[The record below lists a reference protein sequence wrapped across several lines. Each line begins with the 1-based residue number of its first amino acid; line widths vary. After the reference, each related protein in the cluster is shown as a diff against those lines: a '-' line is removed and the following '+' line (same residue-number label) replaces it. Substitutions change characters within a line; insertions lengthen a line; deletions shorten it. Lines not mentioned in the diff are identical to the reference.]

1 MSSTVTMDVDHDG
14 IAVLTIDVKDK
25 PMNVITADFDQD
37 LGQCL
42 ESVISDEKIVGAVIT
57 SAKND
62 FMAGADLKSMLPALR
77 GLSDKSDVVE
87 KVIASNQT
95 MRKMETCGKPFVAA
109 INGTALGGGLELTL
123 ACHYRI
129 AVDRPDAVLGLPEVM
144 VGLLPGGGGTQRL
157 PRLIGVQAA
166 LELMTQGKHLKPLQA
181 KGLGIVNEL
190 ASKEELINKA
200 KAWIKDKGDAVQPW
214 DKKGFKVPGGLD
226 ANKVGTIQTFSV
238 VNALVAK
245 NTNHNYPAP
254 ISIVSCVYEG
264 CQIPIDSGLRI
275 EAKYFVELLTGQVAG
290 NMIRSL
296 FINKQSADKLRARPE
311 GVEKSKV
318 TTLGMLGAGM
328 MGSGIALVS
337 ARAGMNVVLL
347 DSTEEQAAKG
357 KQYTE
362 KFLEKRVARKKMSS
376 DDATAMLDRIKVTT
390 DYNDLES
397 CELIIEAVFEDR
409 EIKAGVTQATEA
421 VIAESAIFASN
432 TSTLP
437 ISGLAEA
444 SKRPKSFIG
453 LHFFSPVERM
463 PLVEVILGKETSD
476 EALARALDYVQ
487 QIKKTPI
494 VVNDSRGFFTS
505 RVFSMACNEA
515 NTMLTEGVS
524 PALIENAARHAGYP
538 VGPLAVQDETSIEL
552 GYKIHLQ
559 TMEDMGDAY
568 KPGSGWEVSAKLV
581 ELERLGKK
589 YGKGFYDYPEG
600 AKKRLW
606 PGLADLFPVS
616 DQQPDVEEVKSRLMT
631 IQALDA
637 YRCLEE
643 HVLMSPDD
651 GDIGSILGWGFP
663 PWSGGVFSYID
674 TVGIEKFVE
683 RCDDYSQR
691 LGERFTVP
699 DSLREKAN
707 NKESFYSD

>member
-190 ASKEELINKA
+190 ASKEELIDKA

-275 EAKYFVELLTGQVAG
+275 EAKYFVELLTGPVAG

-376 DDATAMLDRIKVTT
+376 DDAAAMLDRIKVTT

-568 KPGSGWEVSAKLV
+568 KPASGWEVSAKLV

>member
-14 IAVLTIDVKDK
+14 IAVLTIDVKAK

-190 ASKEELINKA
+190 ASKEELIDKA

-275 EAKYFVELLTGQVAG
+275 EAKYFVELLTGAVAG

-357 KQYTE
+357 KEYTE

-376 DDATAMLDRIKVTT
+376 DDAAAMLDRIKVTT

-568 KPGSGWEVSAKLV
+568 KPASGWEVSAKLV

-707 NKESFYSD
+707 KKESFYSD

>member
-190 ASKEELINKA
+190 ASKEELIDKA

-275 EAKYFVELLTGQVAG
+275 EAKYFVELLTGTVAG

-357 KQYTE
+357 KEYTE

-376 DDATAMLDRIKVTT
+376 DDAAAMLDRIKVTT

-568 KPGSGWEVSAKLV
+568 KPASGWEVSAKLV

-707 NKESFYSD
+707 KKESFYSD

>member
-1 MSSTVTMDVDHDG
+1 
-14 IAVLTIDVKDK
+14 
-25 PMNVITADFDQD
+25 
-37 LGQCL
+37 
-42 ESVISDEKIVGAVIT
+42 
-57 SAKND
+57 
-62 FMAGADLKSMLPALR
+62 
-77 GLSDKSDVVE
+77 
-87 KVIASNQT
+87 
-95 MRKMETCGKPFVAA
+95 
-109 INGTALGGGLELTL
+109 
-123 ACHYRI
+123 
-129 AVDRPDAVLGLPEVM
+129 
-144 VGLLPGGGGTQRL
+144 
-157 PRLIGVQAA
+157 
-166 LELMTQGKHLKPLQA
+166 
-181 KGLGIVNEL
+181 
-190 ASKEELINKA
+190 
-200 KAWIKDKGDAVQPW
+200 
-214 DKKGFKVPGGLD
+214 
-226 ANKVGTIQTFSV
+226 
-238 VNALVAK
+238 
-245 NTNHNYPAP
+245 
-254 ISIVSCVYEG
+254 
-264 CQIPIDSGLRI
+264 
-275 EAKYFVELLTGQVAG
+275 
-290 NMIRSL
+290 
-296 FINKQSADKLRARPE
+296 
-311 GVEKSKV
+311 
-318 TTLGMLGAGM
+318 MLGAGM

-376 DDATAMLDRIKVTT
+376 DDAAAMLDRIKVTT

-568 KPGSGWEVSAKLV
+568 KPASGWEVSAKLV

>member
-166 LELMTQGKHLKPLQA
+166 LELMTQGKHLKPIQA

-190 ASKEELINKA
+190 ASKEELIDKA

-357 KQYTE
+357 KEYTE

-376 DDATAMLDRIKVTT
+376 DDAAAMLDRIKVTT

>member
-190 ASKEELINKA
+190 ASKEELIDKA

-296 FINKQSADKLRARPE
+296 FINKQSADKLRARPK

-357 KQYTE
+357 KEYTE

-376 DDATAMLDRIKVTT
+376 DDAAAMLDRIKVTT

-568 KPGSGWEVSAKLV
+568 KPASGWEVSAKLV

>member
-42 ESVISDEKIVGAVIT
+42 ESVISDEKIIGAVIT

-190 ASKEELINKA
+190 ASKEELIDKA

-376 DDATAMLDRIKVTT
+376 DDAAAMLDRIKVTT

-568 KPGSGWEVSAKLV
+568 KPASGWEVSAKLV

>member
-275 EAKYFVELLTGQVAG
+275 EAKYFVELLTGTVAG

-347 DSTEEQAAKG
+347 DSTDEQAAKG
-357 KQYTE
+357 KEYTE

-376 DDATAMLDRIKVTT
+376 DDAAAMLDRIKVTT

-707 NKESFYSD
+707 KKESFYSD

>member
-376 DDATAMLDRIKVTT
+376 DDAAAMLDRIKVTT

-568 KPGSGWEVSAKLV
+568 KPASGWEVSAKLV

>member
-190 ASKEELINKA
+190 ASKEELIDKA

-275 EAKYFVELLTGQVAG
+275 EAKYFVELLTGTVAG

-568 KPGSGWEVSAKLV
+568 KPASGWEVSAKLV

-707 NKESFYSD
+707 KKESFYSD

>member
-190 ASKEELINKA
+190 ASKEELIDKA

-275 EAKYFVELLTGQVAG
+275 EAKYFVELLTGTVAG

-347 DSTEEQAAKG
+347 DSTEEQADKV

-376 DDATAMLDRIKVTT
+376 DDAAAMLDRIKVTT

>member
-1 MSSTVTMDVDHDG
+1 MDVDHDG

-190 ASKEELINKA
+190 ASKEELIDKA

-357 KQYTE
+357 KEYTE

-376 DDATAMLDRIKVTT
+376 DDAAAMLDRIKVTT

-568 KPGSGWEVSAKLV
+568 KPASGWEVSAKLV

>member
-166 LELMTQGKHLKPLQA
+166 LELMTQGKHLKPIQA

-190 ASKEELINKA
+190 ASKEELIDKA

-275 EAKYFVELLTGQVAG
+275 EAKYFVELLTGTVAG

-357 KQYTE
+357 KEYTE

-376 DDATAMLDRIKVTT
+376 DDAAAMLDRIKVTT

-568 KPGSGWEVSAKLV
+568 KPASGWEVSAKLV

-707 NKESFYSD
+707 KKESFYSD

>member
-347 DSTEEQAAKG
+347 DSTDEQAAKG
-357 KQYTE
+357 KEYTE

-376 DDATAMLDRIKVTT
+376 DDAAAMLDRIKVTT

-707 NKESFYSD
+707 KKESFYSD

>member
-166 LELMTQGKHLKPLQA
+166 LELMTQGKHLKPIQA

-190 ASKEELINKA
+190 ASKEELIDKA

-275 EAKYFVELLTGQVAG
+275 EAKYFVELLTGTVAG

-347 DSTEEQAAKG
+347 DSTDEQAAKG
-357 KQYTE
+357 KEYTE

-376 DDATAMLDRIKVTT
+376 DDAAAMLDRIKVTT

-568 KPGSGWEVSAKLV
+568 KPASGWEVSAKLV

>member
-190 ASKEELINKA
+190 ASKEELIDKA

-568 KPGSGWEVSAKLV
+568 KPASGWEVSAKLV

-707 NKESFYSD
+707 KKESFYSD

>member
-190 ASKEELINKA
+190 ASKEELIDKA

-568 KPGSGWEVSAKLV
+568 KPASGWEVSAKLV